1 MNRKKLVATIV
12 GSGSTRIPA
21 LIGSLI
27 NYKDRFPLKKLIL
40 FDIDMNRMNLMRD
53 YIELTMKEYYPDVEL
68 LFTDDE
74 DEAYIDTE
82 FVLCNMRAGNFE
94 MRSLDEKIPLKYD
107 LVGQETCGPGGFA
120 YGMRSIGAMIHMVK
134 KVREYAPD
142 AWILNYTNPAAIVAV
157 ALDKVFPDDKKILNI
172 CDQPY
177 SMIKSFSK
185 ILDVDMYD
193 IEPRYF
199 GLNHFGWFT
208 NLYYTPTGEDLLPRL
223 KEYLMD
229 GHDFK
234 PYNAEQREESWLNT
248 YKNVNKIL
256 SFFPEYLP
264 NTYLQYYFF
273 PEEIVKE
280 SNPNYTRSDEALDGR
295 EKEILDICKK
305 AKEQQSLE
313 NIPFL
318 SGAVHGNMMVEVA
331 ESIAY
336 DLKNLFVIIVRNEGT
351 IKNLPDDAMVE
362 VAGELTKYGAVPYRV
377 GEIGTFYK
385 GLIEGQYAYEKLTVE
400 AFLEEDYT
408 KALQALTLNR
418 TIVNPVKAKL
428 VLDDLMKVNID
439 YWKLK

>member
-1 MNRKKLVATIV
+1 MNRKSIVATIV

-27 NYKDRFPLKKLIL
+27 NYRDRFPLKKLIL
-40 FDIDMNRMNLMRD
+40 FDIDMKRMELMKD
-53 YIELTMKEYYPDVEL
+53 YIELTMKKYYPEVEL
-68 LFTDDE
+68 LFTDNE
-74 DEAYIDTE
+74 DEAYIGTD
-82 FVLCNMRAGNFE
+82 FVLCNMRAGNFD
-94 MRSLDEKIPLKYD
+94 MRGLDEKIPLKYD

-134 KVREYAPD
+134 KVREYAPE

-157 ALDKVFPDDKKILNI
+157 ALDKAFPEDKRILNI

-177 SMIKSFSK
+177 SMIKSFAK

-208 NLYYTPTGEDLLPRL
+208 NLYYTPTGEDLLPKL
-223 KEYLMD
+223 KSFLME

-234 PYNAEQREESWLNT
+234 PYNAEQREASWLNT

-256 SFFPEYLP
+256 SFFPDYIP

-280 SNPNYTRSDEALDGR
+280 SDPNFTRADEALVGR
-295 EKEILDICKK
+295 EKQVLDLCQK

-313 NIPFL
+313 NIPL
-318 SGAVHGNMMVEVA
+318 LTGAVHGNMMVEVA

-336 DLKNLFVIIVRNEGT
+336 DLKKLFVIITRNEG
-351 IKNLPDDAMVE
+351 IISNLPEDAMIE
-362 VAGELTKYGAVPYRV
+362 VAGELTKYGVVPYKV
-377 GEIGTFYK
+377 GKIETFYK
-385 GLIEGQYAYEKLTVE
+385 GLIEGQYAYETLTVE
-400 AFLEEDYT
+400 ACLEGNYN

-418 TIVNPVKAKL
+418 TIVNPVKAKA
-428 VLDDLMKVNID
+428 VLDDLMDANKD
-439 YWKLK
+439 YWRLK

>member
-1 MNRKKLVATIV
+1 MDREKLVVTIV

-21 LIGSLI
+21 LIGSI
-27 NYKDRFPLKKLIL
+27 IEYKDRFPLKKLIL
-40 FDIDMNRMNLMRD
+40 FDIDMERINLIRD
-53 YIELTMKEYYPDVEL
+53 YIELTMNKYYPEVEL

-74 DEAYIDTE
+74 DEAYIDAE

-94 MRSLDEKIPLKYD
+94 MRSLDEKIPLKYG
-107 LVGQETCGPGGFA
+107 LIGQETCGPGGFA
-120 YGMRSIGAMIHMVK
+120 YGIRSIGDMIHMVK
-134 KVREYAPD
+134 KVREYAAN
-142 AWILNYTNPAAIVAV
+142 AWILNYTNPAAIVSM
-157 ALDKVFPDDKKILNI
+157 ALDKVFPEDKRILNI

-177 SMIKSFSK
+177 SMIKSFAK
-185 ILDVDMYD
+185 ILEVDMYN

-208 NLYYTPTGEDLLPRL
+208 NLYYSPTGEDLLPKL
-223 KEYLMD
+223 KKHLME

-273 PEEIVKE
+273 PDEIVKD
-280 SNPNYTRSDEALDGR
+280 SDPNYTRTDEALSGR
-295 EKEILDICKK
+295 EKQVLDICKR
-305 AKEQQSLE
+305 AREQQSLKE
-313 NIPFL
+313 IPFL
-318 SGAVHGNMMVEVA
+318 KGTVHGNMMVEVA

-336 DLKNLFVIIVRNEGT
+336 DLKKLFVVITRNEG
-351 IKNLPDDAMVE
+351 IISNLPEDAMVE
-362 VAGELTKYGAVPYRV
+362 VTGELTKYGILPYRV

-400 AFLEEDYT
+400 AYLDEDYT
-408 KALQALTLNR
+408 KALEALTLNR
-418 TIVNPVKAKL
+418 TVINPVKAKL
-428 VLDDLMKVNID
+428 VLDDLMKANSD